1 MVRDISGAADSN
13 IAFLKGS
20 RLSAAKGGVKFW
32 CGAGVGARKDGA
44 KEMEGF

>member
-20 RLSAAKGGVKFW
+20 RYVRLKRGVKFW